1 MRKRRLIIL
10 AALAFTAMIIIASC
24 QPEETGTSETEA
36 AVTEERAK
44 EILDTWLEARNN
56 YKLDLLDSIYSTESA
71 IHDPGAERDICGV
84 AELKQYYDRTHKAFP
99 DVHFEFGEYR
109 TAGDWLISFWTIQG
123 THTGSFGELPPTGKE
138 IMVSGAAIDRIEDG
152 MIAEEWVFMNPL
164 ELYQQLG
171 FKLVPPQP
179 ETEEEE

>member
-1 MRKRRLIIL
+1 MTKKL
-10 AALAFTAMIIIASC
+10 FTPIIAVLLLFFMISAC
-24 QPEETGTSETEA
+24 QPEEQEIETSETEA
-36 AVTEERAK
+36 AVTDERAR
-44 EILDTWLEARNN
+44 EILDTWLEARNSYN
-56 YKLDLLDSIYSTESA
+56 LDLLDSIYTTEAA

-84 AELKQYYDRTHKAFP
+84 AELKQYYERTHQAFP

-109 TAGDWLISFWTIQG
+109 IAGDWLISFWTIQG
-123 THTGSFGELPPTGKE
+123 THTGSFGELPPTGEE

-171 FKLVPPQP
+171 FTLVPPQA
-179 ETEEEE
+179 ETE